1 MKIYRYIQN
10 YKVQILEDSFVLNE
24 ENTLANTAKIS
35 FYDINNN
42 LIDTKKYGV
51 VDLDNIY
58 NKILNKESIDVS
70 KCYIKNFSLDQY
82 RKKNSLSAKEKV
94 DLLNFTAVD
103 SIFESEKVIDFSL
116 ANFIGEKV
124 NFSNTHFGL
133 GNLSFLKS
141 EFGNFPVLF
150 KGTSYSE
157 GNNIFQY
164 TKFNNGNV
172 NFDNATFENGN
183 LSFVNTYFGDGNTSF
198 KNVHFGNGDVSFAF
212 STFNKGN
219 ISFDKSIFNGDEISF
234 SKVDFGSGKVDFRRV
249 IFGDGDIDF
258 EEVSLAKKNKVVF
271 RRANFG
277 SSSVSFRDAHLEG
290 CSVDF
295 EEAEFKNGKL
305 NFFKFTA
312 QSISLNH
319 CFLNCNIDMRI
330 DDCHTIDISQ
340 SIVHNIIDLNP
351 GLTKMN
357 IHELNLSGVRNM
369 GDIFIAWDDNHV
381 LDLISNQKSTTLH
394 EKAEQFRLLKEEFR
408 DTGRYLDEDVAYVY
422 FKRYELMSEYQKTK
436 EKGIIALI
444 LFMPN
449 FIFQRLVFDK
459 VGLYATNPFRVL
471 FSIVVVNFI
480 FSLIYTMF
488 YSASNMLTCMDNSVG
503 IIEKILGNLY
513 FSAITFF
520 TVGYGDCSPLGFFKI
535 LAPLE
540 GFVGVF
546 LMSYFT
552 VAFVRKILR

>member
-10 YKVQILEDSFVLNE
+10 YKVEILKETFKLTESNILSH
-24 ENTLANTAKIS
+24 TAKIS

-51 VDLDNIY
+51 IQLEKIYDQISKNEAVDI
-58 NKILNKESIDVS
+58 SR
-70 KCYIKNFSLDQY
+70 CYVKNFSLSDY
-82 RKKNSLSAKEKV
+82 RSLNNISEKEKV
-94 DLLNFTAVD
+94 DLIDFTATD
-103 SIFESEKVIDFSL
+103 SIFESEKIIDFSL
-116 ANFIGEKV
+116 GNFTGSKAD
-124 NFSNTHFGL
+124 FSNTHFGL

-141 EFGNFPVLF
+141 EFGDFKVLF
-150 KGTSYSE
+150 NGTSYSE

-164 TKFNNGNV
+164 AKFNNGNV

-212 STFNKGN
+212 ASFNKGN

-249 IFGDGDIDF
+249 VFGDGNVDF
-258 EEVSLAKKNKVVF
+258 EEISLAKKNKLVF
-271 RRANFG
+271 RRAEFG

-290 CSVDF
+290 CSIDF
-295 EEAEFKNGKL
+295 EEAEFKSGKL
-305 NFFKFTA
+305 NFFKVSA
-312 QSISLNH
+312 LSISLNH

-330 DDCHTIDISQ
+330 DDCYTIDMSQ

-381 LDLISNQKSTTLH
+381 LDLISNQTKTSLH

-408 DTGRYLDEDVAYVY
+408 DTGRYLDEDIAYVY
-422 FKRYELMSEYQKTK
+422 FKRYELISEYQLNK
-436 EKGIIALI
+436 EKGILHLL

-471 FSIVVVNFI
+471 FSIVIVNFI
-480 FSLIYTMF
+480 FSLIYTF
-488 YSASNMLTCMDNSVG
+488 YYSVENTLTCMDNSVG
-503 IIEKILGNLY
+503 IFGKILGNLY

-520 TVGYGDCSPLGFFKI
+520 TIGYGDCSPLGFFKI
-535 LAPLE
+535 LAPIE
-540 GFVGVF
+540 GFIGVF